1 MSDFAACQSFFF
13 FFFSSS
19 TLRQTNLHIREK
31 EVAMRVLICI
41 ANKYYRVSKTR
52 SLTIYAFNNIF
63 IYSLLFFLLIFSR
76 KKKRKENK
84 RKERKKKKRA
94 PTSYRGKRSYVFFV
108 TFSMSIFFFFFF
120 WWWPL
125 PFRDQIFQMIRKNIH
140 VFGYT
145 KVSQA
150 RTINKYKFVNCA
162 YYVNNIYLFFK
173 PFLIYTLL
181 F

>member
-76 KKKRKENK
+76 KKKEKKTKEK
-84 RKERKKKKRA
+84 KEKKRNEHRHHIEENVR
-94 PTSYRGKRSYVFFV
+94 TC
-108 TFSMSIFFFFFF
+108 FSSLFQCPFFFFFF
-120 WWWPL
+120 DDDHFL
-125 PFRDQIFQMIRKNIH
+125 
-140 VFGYT
+140 
-145 KVSQA
+145 
-150 RTINKYKFVNCA
+150 FVTRFSRW
-162 YYVNNIYLFFK
+162 YEK
-173 PFLIYTLL
+173 IYTFSDIQKSLRRVQLINTNLL
-181 F
+181 IALIM

>member
-120 WWWPL
+120 DDDHFL
-125 PFRDQIFQMIRKNIH
+125 
-140 VFGYT
+140 
-145 KVSQA
+145 
-150 RTINKYKFVNCA
+150 FVTRFSRW
-162 YYVNNIYLFFK
+162 YEK
-173 PFLIYTLL
+173 IYTFSDIQKSLRRVQLINTNLL
-181 F
+181 IALIM

>member
-76 KKKRKENK
+76 KKKEKKTKEK
-84 RKERKKKKRA
+84 KEKKRNEHRHHIEENVR
-94 PTSYRGKRSYVFFV
+94 TC
-108 TFSMSIFFFFFF
+108 FSSLFQCPFFFFFF
-120 WWWPL
+120 L
-125 PFRDQIFQMIRKNIH
+125 MMTTSF
-140 VFGYT
+140 
-145 KVSQA
+145 S
-150 RTINKYKFVNCA
+150 
-162 YYVNNIYLFFK
+162 
-173 PFLIYTLL
+173 
-181 F
+181 

>member
-76 KKKRKENK
+76 KKKEKKTKEK
-84 RKERKKKKRA
+84 KEKKRNEHRHHIEENVR
-94 PTSYRGKRSYVFFV
+94 TC
-108 TFSMSIFFFFFF
+108 FSSLFQCPFFFFFF

>member
-76 KKKRKENK
+76 KKKEKKTKEK
-84 RKERKKKKRA
+84 KRKKKKE
-94 PTSYRGKRSYVFFV
+94 TSTDIISRKTFVRVFRHFFNV
-108 TFSMSIFFFFFF
+108 HFFFFFF
-120 WWWPL
+120 
-125 PFRDQIFQMIRKNIH
+125 
-140 VFGYT
+140 
-145 KVSQA
+145 
-150 RTINKYKFVNCA
+150 
-162 YYVNNIYLFFK
+162 
-173 PFLIYTLL
+173 
-181 F
+181 